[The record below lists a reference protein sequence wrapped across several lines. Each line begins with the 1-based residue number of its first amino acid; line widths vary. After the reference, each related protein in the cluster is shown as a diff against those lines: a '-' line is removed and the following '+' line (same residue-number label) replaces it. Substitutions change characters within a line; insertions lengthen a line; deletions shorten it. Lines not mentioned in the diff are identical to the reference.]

1 MASYVTTTDALV
13 ALNGTIPFN
22 SVSIPCNKG
31 NVVPVVPGVLNLNGN
46 TSNRFARYEVTL
58 QGNIQIPEGGAVT
71 PIALGITLN
80 GVIIPESVAIVTPAA
95 AEEYWHVNTSAS
107 ITVPCGCCLTVSGAY
122 VDGTEDDPT
131 TTPTPSNQETSIFRK
146 WDLTITWPA
155 RTVWDRLPAT
165 GGRNRTS
172 R

>member
-1 MASYVTTTDALV
+1 MASYVTTADAIV

-31 NVVPVVPGVLNLNGN
+31 NVIPVVPGVLNLYGN

-80 GVIIPESVAIVTPAA
+80 GTIIPESVAIVTPAA
-95 AEEYWHVNTSAS
+95 VGDYWHVNTSAFV
-107 ITVPCGCCLTVSGAY
+107 TVPCGCCLTVSGAY
-122 VDGTEDDPT
+122 VDGTEDDAA
-131 TTPTPSNQETSIFRK
+131 TTPTPSIQVRREAS
-146 WDLTITWPA
+146 LT
-155 RTVWDRLPAT
+155 V
-165 GGRNRTS
+165 NRIA
-172 R
+172 

>member
-31 NVVPVVPGVLNLNGN
+31 NVIPLAPGILNLNGN
-46 TSNRFARYEVTL
+46 TSNRFARYKVTL
-58 QGNIQIPEGGAVT
+58 QGNIQIPEGGEVT

-80 GVIIPESVAIVTPAA
+80 GAIIPESVAIVTPAA
-95 AEEYWHVNTSAS
+95 AEEYRHINTSAY
-107 ITVPCGCCLTVSGAY
+107 ITVPCGCCVTVSGTY

-131 TTPTPSNQETSIFRK
+131 TTPTPSIQVRREASLDVQRI
-146 WDLTITWPA
+146 A
-155 RTVWDRLPAT
+155 
-165 GGRNRTS
+165 
-172 R
+172 